1 VAPKQ
6 LFAKHDIYSIVE
18 SQKQRVKEAFGRLS
32 DADAMDETV
41 TQKLREDY
49 SLKVPILKIEDQY
62 ATHQKVKVDA
72 RNQVG
77 RMILDRS
84 RPILEDATEITVHI
98 PFEGDPGIFNVAPS
112 ASNSTIAVGEVVDQE
127 LRMVFT
133 VTRPDFDLQGHVKRE
148 MSQVEWRLNNLR
160 FNADTFNTELE
171 RDLKMYIARRLK
183 KIEEH
188 ESIVGNLGIP
198 VRQSAAIPSASPQV
212 RPVAPSPKPTVA
224 AKKWDVF
231 ISHASE
237 DKDAI
242 ARPLAE
248 TFLARGLEV
257 WYDEY
262 TLRVGD
268 SLRKSIDAGLAGCKF
283 GVVILSPFFFNK
295 HWPEQE
301 LNGLANREVHGKKVI
316 LPVWHNVNHD
326 DVSAFS
332 PTLADRIGV
341 STSRGLEHVAD
352 ELIRAME

>member
-18 SQKQRVKEAFGRLS
+18 SQKQRVKEAFDRLS
-32 DADAMDETV
+32 DPDAMDETV

-49 SLKVPILKIEDQY
+49 SLKVPVLKVEDQY

-84 RPILEDATEITVHI
+84 RPIMEDATEITVHI
-98 PFEGDPGIFNVAPS
+98 PFEGDPAFFNVAPS
-112 ASNSTIAVGEVVDQE
+112 ASNSTVAVGEVVDQE

-133 VTRPDFDLQGHVKRE
+133 VTRPDFDLPRHVKRE
-148 MSQVEWRLNNLR
+148 LSQVDWRLSNLR
-160 FNADTFNTELE
+160 FSADMFNTELE
-171 RDLKMYIARRLK
+171 RDLKMYIAKRRK

-188 ESIVGNLGIP
+188 ESIVANLGIP
-198 VRQSAAIPSASPQV
+198 VRQSAPIPSALPQI
-212 RPVAPSPKPTVA
+212 RPAAPTPKPPVQ

-248 TFLARGLEV
+248 TFRARGLEV

-283 GVVILSPFFFNK
+283 GVAILSPSFFNK

-301 LNGLANREVHGKKVI
+301 LNGLANREVHGKKVV

-326 DVSAFS
+326 DVSVFS

-341 STSRGLEHVAD
+341 STSRGLNM
-352 ELIRAME
+352 LWTS

>member
-6 LFAKHDIYSIVE
+6 LFAKHDIYSVVD
-18 SQKQRVKEAFGRLS
+18 SQKQRVREAFDRLS
-32 DADAMDETV
+32 DQEAMDETI
-41 TQKLREDY
+41 TEKLREDY
-49 SLKVPILKIEDQY
+49 RLKVPVLKVDDQY
-62 ATHQKVKVDA
+62 ATHHKVKVDV
-72 RNQVG
+72 RNHVG

-84 RPILEDATEITVHI
+84 KPILEDATEITVHI

-112 ASNSTIAVGEVVDQE
+112 ASNSTVPVGEVVDQE
-127 LRMVFT
+127 LLLVFT
-133 VTRPDFDLQGHVKRE
+133 VTRPDFDLVGCVKRE
-148 MSQVEWRLNNLR
+148 LSLVDWRLNHLR

-171 RDLKMYIARRLK
+171 RDLKLYVANRK
-183 KIEEH
+183 KKMEEH
-188 ESIVGNLGIP
+188 ESIVANLGIP
-198 VRQSAAIPSASPQV
+198 VRPSPAIPSASPQI
-212 RPVAPSPKPTVA
+212 RPADLKPTA
-224 AKKWDVF
+224 PAKKWDVF

-248 TFLARGLEV
+248 TFRARGLNV

-268 SLRKSIDAGLAGCKF
+268 SLRKSIDAGLAGSKF

-316 LPVWHNVNHD
+316 LPVWHNVDHE

-332 PTLADRIGV
+332 HTLADRIGV
-341 STSRGLEHVAD
+341 STKKGLEHVVD